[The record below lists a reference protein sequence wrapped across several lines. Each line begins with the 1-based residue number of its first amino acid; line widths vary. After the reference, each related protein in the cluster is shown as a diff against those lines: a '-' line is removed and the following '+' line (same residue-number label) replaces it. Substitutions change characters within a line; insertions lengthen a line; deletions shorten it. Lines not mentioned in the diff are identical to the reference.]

1 MKRWLTIFS
10 ETLGPVYCPPSR
22 RSGVLI
28 LGFLCTLIVSVTP
41 LHAES
46 QRTIVNLRGDEVV
59 VPADVPRKEQFVLQR
74 LISVDDRL
82 IVFLYSGPR
91 FERRVDYAETYN
103 LNGELLEIAWYEPS
117 EGLKRARD
125 INVGDDKITKP
136 ARILEMFH
144 EPHKPDLP
152 PAKATEVGRR
162 PLRHAN

>member
-1 MKRWLTIFS
+1 MKRLHMIFS
-10 ETLGPVYCPPSR
+10 EALGLKHRPLSR

-28 LGFLCTLIVSVTP
+28 LGMLCTLIVSVTP
-41 LHAES
+41 LHAQS
-46 QRTIVNLRGDEVV
+46 QRTIVNLRGDEVL

-103 LNGELLEIAWYEPS
+103 LNGELLEIAWYDPTG
-117 EGLKRARD
+117 GLKRARD
-125 INVGDDKITKP
+125 INVGDDNITKP

-144 EPHKPDLP
+144 ELRQPDLP
-152 PAKATEVGRR
+152 PAKATKVGRR
-162 PLRHAN
+162 LPRHAN

>member
-1 MKRWLTIFS
+1 MKRSHTISS
-10 ETLGPVYCPPSR
+10 EALGPRRRPPSR

-28 LGFLCTLIVSVTP
+28 LGMLCTLIVSVTP

-46 QRTIVNLRGDEVV
+46 QRTIVNLRGDEVL
-59 VPADVPRKEQFVLQR
+59 VPGDVPRKEQFVLQR

-103 LNGELLEIAWYEPS
+103 LNGELLEIAWYDPTG
-117 EGLKRARD
+117 GLKRARD
-125 INVGDDKITKP
+125 INVGDNKITKP

-144 EPHKPDLP
+144 ELRQPDLP
-152 PAKATEVGRR
+152 PAKATKVGRR
-162 PLRHAN
+162 LPRHAN